1 MPFDVNT
8 RELDGDDMCKFI
20 AGDEVWVKPSPP
32 SCTRQWTPGE
42 VTKIVSKHTVDI
54 NGVPRHVRNVRK
66 RCHGRTA
73 DVDHRVPRAVETD
86 QSVQGDEGPGM
97 LEMLDGL
104 VENLP
109 VEDGR
114 ADGMPQQYDGD
125 VVIEERR
132 PDVGARLPIEGAQG
146 SAVNADHPVVVAEQ
160 PAVWKSQRTRRP
172 LHYLDLYVRSDK

>member
-1 MPFDVNT
+1 MKDV
-8 RELDGDDMCKFI
+8 
-20 AGDEVWVKPSPP
+20 
-32 SCTRQWTPGE
+32 
-42 VTKIVSKHTVDI
+42 
-54 NGVPRHVRNVRK
+54 
-66 RCHGRTA
+66 RTA
-73 DVDHRVPRAVETD
+73 DADPMVLRAVETD
-86 QSVQGDEGPGM
+86 LSVQGDEGPGM

-114 ADGMPQQYDGD
+114 ADGMPQQYDGN